1 MRERFTQ
8 PLDSIF
14 RHGARLRSAIRYIV
28 GNQSLRRARP
38 ASSGSVSP
46 ILPDV
51 FPFAVEMGERFG
63 CSHLIALGESTA
75 VNLLRLD
82 PPLEII
88 GVVPGKDLAM
98 CRQQNG
104 FAATWIEGAFD
115 GGDGISLA
123 PKTLKRSIIVCTDVI
138 ERLTNPVHL
147 FEHLRK
153 WLDHA
158 PLCILTS
165 GASESA
171 ESDGSPAEMRFGRWS
186 VTEFERLLSVAGFNL
201 QFIGLT
207 ASNALSFEKETI
219 LAVIT
224 NNAMV
229 SPYEVK
235 APPDFRVV
243 AFMAAYNEEDI
254 IVESIKKWTDQ
265 GIQVHILE
273 NWSTDK
279 TYDLAKELETHLP
292 VTVERFPSTGPSRH
306 FNWGAM
312 LERIETLSKEIDAD
326 WFIRRGA
333 DEILTSPWPGVSY
346 RDSLYLVDQAG
357 FNCVDHTVI
366 DFHPVDDGFQPGTDH
381 ERYFTYFEF
390 GKDPC
395 NFLQRKTWKNCGQR
409 ISMVPT
415 GGHDLPFRGR
425 RVYPFKFLLKHY
437 PVRSQSHGEQK
448 IFRERKARWNPEERA
463 KGWHIQYDAIEEGH
477 VFLRPAC
484 EQEFFAEEDF
494 NKNYLV
500 ERLSGIGIL
509 R

>member
-1 MRERFTQ
+1 MKERFTQ
-8 PLDSIF
+8 PLDSIS
-14 RHGARLRSAIRYIV
+14 RQSARLRSAIRSLV
-28 GNQSLRRARP
+28 GNQSLRAGK
-38 ASSGSVSP
+38 SSNSGTACST
-46 ILPDV
+46 LPDV
-51 FPFAVEMGERFG
+51 FPFAIEMGQKFG
-63 CSHLIALGESTA
+63 CSQLIALGESTA
-75 VNLLRLD
+75 VNLLQLD
-82 PPLEII
+82 PPLGII
-88 GVVPGKDLAM
+88 GVVPGKALAM
-98 CRQQNG
+98 CRRQNR
-104 FAATWIEGAFD
+104 FATWTEGAFD
-115 GGDGISLA
+115 GTKETSLA
-123 PKTLKRSIIVCTDVI
+123 RKNLKRSIIVCTDVI
-138 ERLTNPVHL
+138 DGLSSPEYL
-147 FEHLRK
+147 FESLKK

-165 GASESA
+165 AARESA
-171 ESDGSPAEMRFGRWS
+171 DSNQGSPAGVGFGRWS
-186 VTEFERLLSVAGFNL
+186 VTEFERLLTVAGFNV
-201 QFIGLT
+201 QFTGLT
-207 ASNALSFEKETI
+207 ASDAHSLEKKTI

-224 NNAMV
+224 NNSTV
-229 SPYEVK
+229 SPYKLK
-235 APPDFRVV
+235 APSDFRVV

-254 IVESIKKWTDQ
+254 IVESIRKWTDQ
-265 GIQVHILE
+265 GIEVHILE
-273 NWSTDK
+273 NWSTDA
-279 TYDLAKELETHLP
+279 TYDLAKQLETSLP
-292 VTVERFPSTGPSRH
+292 VTVERFPSTGPSKH

-366 DFHPVDDGFQPGTDH
+366 EFHPVDDGFRAGMDH
-381 ERYFTYFEF
+381 ERFFTYFDF

-395 NFLQRKTWKNCGQR
+395 NFLQRKTWKNSGQR

-437 PVRSQSHGEQK
+437 PVRSQRHGEQK

-463 KGWHIQYDAIEEGH
+463 KGWHIQYDTIEAGH
-477 VFLRPAC
+477 VFLRPAS
-484 EQEFFAEEDF
+484 EQEFFDEEDF
-494 NKNYLV
+494 NRTYLV